1 MVIQDVKRINKLTSN
16 LSVECSLDL
25 WCLECLGEWDEV
37 LDGVLVLLG
46 LNILVLSEEDL
57 DDVFEW
63 LSTFSDW
70 LRTFPKK
77 VTEIKWFFNINTN
90 ETKDHNFSKMFVSA
104 LKKGDF
110 VRALILLLFFLM
122 CLKEETKSNMG
133 QKEDYK
139 RLIPEFFK
147 QKKFR
152 KIFIVNKCDKSIFL
166 F

>member
-104 LKKGDF
+104 LKKGWLYKSIDPPP
-110 VRALILLLFFLM
+110 ILLNVS
-122 CLKEETKSNMG
+122 KGRNKKQYGTER
-133 QKEDYK
+133 
-139 RLIPEFFK
+139 RL
-147 QKKFR
+147 
-152 KIFIVNKCDKSIFL
+152 
-166 F
+166 

>member
-70 LRTFPKK
+70 LRAFPKK
-77 VTEIKWFFNINTN
+77 SQKLSAWIFNINTN

-104 LKKGDF
+104 LKKWLYNSIDPPP
-110 VRALILLLFFLM
+110 ILLNVS
-122 CLKEETKSNMG
+122 KGRN
-133 QKEDYK
+133 K
-139 RLIPEFFK
+139 RQYRTERRLEK
-147 QKKFR
+147 
-152 KIFIVNKCDKSIFL
+152 VNSWILQAKVI
-166 F
+166 